1 MASHSKKSLIPTTF
15 YDQAHHPRRGFYWL
29 TPVIVLIL
37 YLCVMGAFI
46 WLQRLHNDSVMFVTI
61 DQETRQQRLMMII
74 VALSFVIVLNL
85 LALWRYTRF
94 RTRAEAALIAE
105 TGFRR
110 AMENSM
116 STGMRVFDMQGRI
129 AYVNPAFCRMIG
141 WNEADLI
148 GRTAPFPYWI
158 PGRHSQHRETLD
170 LLLSGRTPSSG
181 LEVEAQRRDGSRFTA
196 RMYVSPLRDPNGEQI
211 GWMTSMTDI
220 TEPKR
225 IREALTAAH
234 ERFMTVL
241 EGLDD
246 AISVVADT
254 TEGLELLFANRTYR
268 RFFGAQSSGHAE
280 LLGGRLGR
288 FTDETV
294 EIYSE
299 SAQRWF
305 EVHHRILAW
314 TDGRRVRLQVARD
327 ITERRT
333 HEEAS
338 RVQQEKIQ
346 LTSRLTTMG
355 EMASSLA
362 HELNQ
367 PLTAISNYSMG
378 AVAMLKSGNPQPD
391 ALLSALEK
399 AASQAERAGKI
410 ISRIREFV
418 KRSEPRRQEVPVVS
432 IIDNAI
438 AFAEIDARK
447 RQVEIEC
454 SLPDTP
460 PNVLADPILI
470 EQVLLNLLKNGI
482 EAMEHSEDRV
492 LHVVVTEQHPLV
504 EIAVIDRGHG
514 LREPERL
521 FEPFYSTKS
530 EGLGMGLNICR
541 TIIESHHGRLWAT
554 TNPEGG
560 TIFRFTL
567 PRADSGALGQNLSTQ
582 ELHA

>member
-1 MASHSKKSLIPTTF
+1 MATPPRKSLIPTTF
-15 YDQAHHPRRGFYWL
+15 YEQAQKRRGLYWL
-29 TPVIVLIL
+29 TPFIVLIL
-37 YLCVMGAFI
+37 YLCVMGAFF
-46 WLQRLHNDSVMFVTI
+46 WMQRIQNDSVMFVTI
-61 DQETRQQRLMMII
+61 DQEVRQQRLLMLV
-74 VALSFVIVLNL
+74 VALSLVIVVSL

-94 RTRAEAALIAE
+94 RTRAEAALLAE

-148 GRTAPFPYWI
+148 GRTTPFPYWI
-158 PGRHSQHRETLD
+158 PGRHAEHQETLD

-181 LEVEAQRRDGSRFTA
+181 LEIEAQRRDGSRFTA
-196 RMYVSPLRDPNGEQI
+196 RMYVSPLRDHNGDQI

-254 TEGLELLFANRTYR
+254 PDGLELLFANRTYR
-268 RFFGAQSSGHAE
+268 RFFGAQSAGHSE

-288 FTDETV
+288 FTDET
-294 EIYSE
+294 IDTYSN

-305 EVHHRILAW
+305 EVQHRMLAW

-333 HEEAS
+333 HEEES
-338 RVQQEKIQ
+338 RIQQEKIQ

-367 PLTAISNYSMG
+367 PLTAIANYNMA
-378 AVAMLKSGNPQPD
+378 AVAMIKAGKASPET
-391 ALLSALEK
+391 LLDALEK
-399 AASQAERAGKI
+399 GARQAERAGKI

-418 KRSEPRRQEVPVVS
+418 KRSEPRRQRVPVNR
-432 IIDNAI
+432 ILDNAI
-438 AFAEIDARK
+438 SFAEIDARK
-447 RQVEIEC
+447 RQVVIEKH
-454 SLPDTP
+454 LPDDLP
-460 PNVLADPILI
+460 DVLADPILI
-470 EQVLLNLLKNGI
+470 EQVLLNLLKNGV
-482 EAMEHSEDRV
+482 EAMEHSEYRT
-492 LHVVVTEQHPLV
+492 LHVVVSNQSTIV
-504 EIAVIDRGHG
+504 EVAVIDRGHG
-514 LREPERL
+514 LKDPERL

-541 TIIESHHGRLWAT
+541 TIIESHHGRLWAVA
-554 TNPEGG
+554 NPDGG

-567 PRADSGALGQNLSTQ
+567 PRAAQNEPNPPENHQ
-582 ELHA
+582 ELQA

>member
-1 MASHSKKSLIPTTF
+1 
-15 YDQAHHPRRGFYWL
+15 
-29 TPVIVLIL
+29 
-37 YLCVMGAFI
+37 MGVFF
-46 WLQRLHNDSVMFVTI
+46 WLQRLQNDSVLFVTI
-61 DQETRQQRLMMII
+61 DQEIRQQRLLL
-74 VALSFVIVLNL
+74 VVLALSLVIVFSL

-94 RTRAEAALIAE
+94 RSHAEAALIAE

-116 STGMRVFDMQGRI
+116 STGMRVFDMYGRI

-141 WNEADLI
+141 WNEGDLI
-148 GRTAPFPYWI
+148 GRTAPFPYWL
-158 PGRHSQHRETLD
+158 PGRHQQHQEILD
-170 LLLSGRTPSSG
+170 ILMSGRTPSSG
-181 LEVEAQRRDGSRFTA
+181 LEVDAQRRDGSRFTS
-196 RMYVSPLRDPNGEQI
+196 RMYVSPLLDPNGDQI

-246 AISVVADT
+246 AISVVADAP
-254 TEGLELLFANRTYR
+254 EGTELLFANRTYR
-268 RFFGAQSSGHAE
+268 RFFGAQANGHTE
-280 LLGGRLGR
+280 LMGGRLGR

-294 EIYSE
+294 ETFSL

-305 EVHHRILAW
+305 EVHHRMLAW

-327 ITERRT
+327 ITERRQ
-333 HEEAS
+333 HEEDS
-338 RVQQEKIQ
+338 RVQQEKAQ

-378 AVAMLKSGNPQPD
+378 AVAMVKSGRFNPD
-391 ALLSALEK
+391 TLISALEK
-399 AASQAERAGKI
+399 AAHQAERAGKI

-418 KRSEPRRQEVPVVS
+418 KRSEPRRQSVPLMP
-432 IIDNAI
+432 ILDNAV
-438 AFAEIDARK
+438 AFADIDARK
-447 RQVEIEC
+447 RQIHIELH
-454 SLPDTP
+454 LPDP
-460 PNVLADPILI
+460 LPHVHADPILI
-470 EQVLLNLLKNGI
+470 EQVLLNLLKNGV
-482 EAMEHSEDRV
+482 EAMENSDYPT
-492 LHVVVTEQHPLV
+492 LHVYVSPQEADMLEVAVV
-504 EIAVIDRGHG
+504 DRGYG
-514 LREPERL
+514 LKDPERL
-521 FEPFYSTKS
+521 FEPFYSTKN

-554 TNPEGG
+554 ANPDGG

-567 PRADSGALGQNLSTQ
+567 PCAKPNDSSHPTPDEEIQV
-582 ELHA
+582 

>member
-1 MASHSKKSLIPTTF
+1 
-15 YDQAHHPRRGFYWL
+15 
-29 TPVIVLIL
+29 
-37 YLCVMGAFI
+37 
-46 WLQRLHNDSVMFVTI
+46 
-61 DQETRQQRLMMII
+61 
-74 VALSFVIVLNL
+74 
-85 LALWRYTRF
+85 
-94 RTRAEAALIAE
+94 
-105 TGFRR
+105 
-110 AMENSM
+110 
-116 STGMRVFDMQGRI
+116 
-129 AYVNPAFCRMIG
+129 
-141 WNEADLI
+141 
-148 GRTAPFPYWI
+148 
-158 PGRHSQHRETLD
+158 
-170 LLLSGRTPSSG
+170 
-181 LEVEAQRRDGSRFTA
+181 
-196 RMYVSPLRDPNGEQI
+196 
-211 GWMTSMTDI
+211 
-220 TEPKR
+220 
-225 IREALTAAH
+225 
-234 ERFMTVL
+234 MTVL

-254 TEGLELLFANRTYR
+254 PDGLELLFANRTYR
-268 RFFGAQSSGHAE
+268 RFFGAQSNGHGE

-294 EIYSE
+294 EVFSE

-378 AVAMLKSGNPQPD
+378 AVAMIKAGNIQPEI
-391 ALLSALEK
+391 LLTALEK
-399 AASQAERAGKI
+399 AANQAERAGKI

-418 KRSEPRRQEVPVVS
+418 KRSEPRRQRVAVTQ
-432 IIDNAI
+432 ILDNAI
-438 AFAEIDARK
+438 GFADIDARK
-447 RQVEIEC
+447 RQVDIERH
-454 SLPDTP
+454 LPQLLP
-460 PNVLADPILI
+460 EVMADPILI

-482 EAMEHSEDRV
+482 EAMEKSDYRV
-492 LHVVVTEQHPLV
+492 LHVVVTDQHPLI
-504 EIAVIDRGHG
+504 EISVVDRGHG
-514 LREPERL
+514 LRDPERL

-541 TIIESHHGRLWAT
+541 TIIESHHGRLWASA
-554 TNPEGG
+554 NPDGG

-567 PRADSGALGQNLSTQ
+567 PCATPQASDKTETSQ
-582 ELHA
+582 ELHV

>member
-1 MASHSKKSLIPTTF
+1 MATPSKKSLIPTTF
-15 YDQAHHPRRGFYWL
+15 YDQANHPRRGFYWL

-37 YLCVMGAFI
+37 YLCVMGVFV
-46 WLQRLHNDSVMFVTI
+46 WLQQLHNDSVMFVTI
-61 DQETRQQRLMMII
+61 DQETRQQRLLM
-74 VALSFVIVLNL
+74 VVAALSLVIVLSL

-116 STGMRVFDMQGRI
+116 STGMRVFDMHGRI

-148 GRTAPFPYWI
+148 GRTTPFPYWL
-158 PGRHSQHRETLD
+158 PGRHAQHQETLD

-254 TEGLELLFANRTYR
+254 SDGLELLFANRTYR
-268 RFFGAQSSGHAE
+268 RFFGAQSNGHAE

-294 EIYSE
+294 ETFSN

-367 PLTAISNYSMG
+367 PLTAISNYNMG
-378 AVAMLKSGNPQPD
+378 AVAMLKSGNAEPGR
-391 ALLSALEK
+391 LLEALEK
-399 AASQAERAGKI
+399 AANQAERAGKI

-418 KRSEPRRQEVPVVS
+418 KRSEPRRQQVPVMRIV
-432 IIDNAI
+432 DNAVG
-438 AFAEIDARK
+438 FADIDARK
-447 RQVEIEC
+447 RQVEIQLD
-454 SLPDTP
+454 LPDHIP
-460 PNVLADPILI
+460 DVLADSILI
-470 EQVLLNLLKNGI
+470 EQVLLNLLKNGV
-482 EAMEHSEDRV
+482 EAMEGSDYRT
-492 LHVVVTEQHPLV
+492 LHLV
-504 EIAVIDRGHG
+504 ITDQGALIEIAVIDRGHG
-514 LREPERL
+514 LRDPERL

-541 TIIESHHGRLWAT
+541 TIIESHHGRLWASE
-554 TNPEGG
+554 NPEGG

-567 PRADSGALGQNLSTQ
+567 PCAKPQATSTTENPQ
-582 ELHA
+582 ELNA